1 MGQNVTLKSLM
12 ETHGSNAERVF
23 NEIRS
28 LGNYGDVPATYRG
41 GLDVSSASLKEGQ
54 AYAAE
59 KHGISTKE
67 AVERGLAVS
76 DDNIKRIEDLVAGD
90 KPK

>member
-1 MGQNVTLKSLM
+1 MGNVTLKRLM

-23 NEIRS
+23 NEIKS
-28 LGNYGDVPATYRG
+28 LGHYGDVPPTYRG
-41 GLDVSSASLKEGQ
+41 GLDVTSQSLKEGQ
-54 AYAAE
+54 EHVARD
-59 KHGISTKE
+59 HGISVAE
-67 AVERGLAVS
+67 AVDRGLAVS